1 MSSLRRFWRWLQL
14 VVPFG
19 LLVATKP
26 RHYREMLR
34 VLWRNRGRWRYAMR
48 ILRHGVCDGCSLG
61 PRGLRDDVIPGV
73 HLCLTRLGL
82 LELNTMRPIP
92 DGALGDIR
100 SLRAMSNEELHRL
113 GRVPYPLLRRPGDP
127 GFRRITWEEATR
139 LASESIARA
148 TSNGGGDKLA
158 FFVSSRGLTNEAYY
172 AIQKLARIAGTAN
185 VDSCARLCHAASAS
199 GLKATIGWGAP
210 TCSLSDMIGT
220 DLLVLIGTDL
230 ANNQPVTTKYMHFA
244 KEQGTRIVVVNPF
257 REPALERYWVPS
269 VAKSALWGTRLADD
283 WFAVRPGGD
292 IAFMLGVMKA
302 LDARSLFDE
311 AFIKERTVGFVELR
325 EHVRGLEWSELADAA
340 GVPAHEMERFAEL
353 YGKAERAVLLYSMG
367 LTQYAF
373 GVDNVKMV
381 VNLALCRG
389 NIGRDKTGIIP
400 IRGHSG
406 VQGTAEC
413 GVDADKLP
421 GAVDITD
428 ESCAKLEAAWGHPI
442 PHKKGLKAA
451 HALDAAAR
459 GEIDFMYLVGGNFLD
474 TMPDPD
480 NARRGLARP
489 RVRVHQDIVLNTSTL
504 VDAEEMVLVLPAQT
518 RYESGGTSTSTERRV
533 RYSPAIEDPDG
544 VNVPEA
550 RAEWLI
556 PSLIGRALRPG
567 HKQLFPWQSPAD
579 VRAEMARTM
588 PLYAGIETL
597 AGEGQFVQWG
607 GARLGGNGFPNMA
620 DGRARFST
628 VPIPTP
634 ALPEGKLMLT
644 TRRGKQ
650 FNSITYGQK
659 DPITASKRRDVVLFH
674 AADLAERGIA
684 DGERVVL
691 KSDMGAMEATAKIGP
706 CRRRHAQAFW
716 PEANV
721 LLARVYDP
729 VSGEPDYN
737 AVVSVERAATASR
750 ASAAAPSPP
759 AAPPA
764 ARAASSPT
772 RASSRPN

>member
-1 MSSLRRFWRWLQL
+1 MSLLRRFWRWLQR

-48 ILRHGVCDGCSLG
+48 ILQHGVCDGCSLG

-82 LELNTMRPIP
+82 LELNTMRAIP

-100 SLRAMSNEELHRL
+100 KLRAMSNEELHRL

-127 GFRRITWEEATR
+127 GFRRISWEEATR
-139 LASESIARA
+139 IAAESMTR
-148 TSNGGGDKLA
+148 TTGDKMA

-172 AIQKLARIAGTAN
+172 SIQKLARIGGSAN

-199 GLKATIGWGAP
+199 GLKLTLGWGAP
-210 TCSLSDMIGT
+210 TCSLSDIIGT

-244 KEQGTRIVVVNPF
+244 KAEGTRIVVVNPF

-269 VAKSALWGTRLADD
+269 VTKSALWGTPLMDD
-283 WFAVRPGGD
+283 FFAVRPGGD
-292 IAFMLGVMKA
+292 IAFMMGVMKA

-311 AFIKERTVGFVELR
+311 KFIKERTTGFEALR
-325 EHVRGLEWSELADAA
+325 EEVRARSWDELSDAA
-340 GVPAHEMERFAEL
+340 GLGRDEIERFAEL
-353 YGKAERAVLLYSMG
+353 YGGAERAVLLYSMG

-381 VNLALCRG
+381 VNLALCRA
-389 NIGRDKTGIIP
+389 NVGREKTGIIP

-421 GAVDITD
+421 GGVDITD
-428 ESCAKLEAAWGHPI
+428 ESCARFETAWGHPI
-442 PHKKGLKAA
+442 PHQKGLKAA

-489 RVRVHQDIVLNTSTL
+489 RVRIHQDIVLNSSTL
-504 VDAEEMVLVLPAQT
+504 VDAEELVLVLPAQT

-533 RYSPAIEDPDG
+533 RFSPAIEDPDG
-544 VNVPEA
+544 VNIAEA

-556 PSLIGRALRPG
+556 PALIGRALPSAK
-567 HKQLFPWQSPAD
+567 HCFSWQSTAD
-579 VRAEMARTM
+579 VRVEMGRTM
-588 PLYAGIETL
+588 PLYAGIEGL
-597 AGEGQFVQWG
+597 AAEGQWVQWG
-607 GARLGGNGFPNMA
+607 GARLGQNGFPNMP

-628 VPIPTP
+628 VAIPTP
-634 ALPEGKLMLT
+634 AVPEGKLMLT

-659 DPITASKRRDVVLFH
+659 DPITASARRDVVLFH
-674 AADLAERGIA
+674 ADDLRELGIG

-691 KSDMGAMEATAKIGP
+691 RSETGVMEATARTGP
-706 CRRRHAQAFW
+706 CRRKHVQAFW

-737 AVVSVERAATASR
+737 ALVTVERATGSR
-750 ASAAAPSPP
+750 TSAAAPSPP
-759 AAPPA
+759 AAPPG
-764 ARAASSPT
+764 ARASASPP
-772 RASSRPN
+772 RASSGRG

>member
-1 MSSLRRFWRWLQL
+1 MKTLRALWRWLQR

-34 VLWRNRGRWRYAMR
+34 VLWHNRGRWRYAWR
-48 ILRHGVCDGCSLG
+48 ILNHGVCDGCSLG

-82 LELNTMRPIP
+82 LRLNTMGPIP
-92 DGALGDIR
+92 DAALGDIR
-100 SLRAMSNEELHRL
+100 ALRAMSNEALHEL
-113 GRVPYPLLRRPGDP
+113 GRVPHPLVRRPGDP
-127 GFRRITWEEATR
+127 GFRRVTWEEAVR
-139 LASESIARA
+139 LAAEALQR
-148 TSNGGGDKLA
+148 TEGDRMA

-172 AIQKLARIAGTAN
+172 SVQKLARIAGTAN
-185 VDSCARLCHAASAS
+185 VDSCARLCHAASAT
-199 GLKATIGWGAP
+199 GLKQTIGWGAP

-220 DLLVLIGTDL
+220 DLLVLWGTDL

-269 VAKSALWGTRLADD
+269 VTRSALWGTPLMDD
-283 WFAVRPGGD
+283 FFAVRPGGD
-292 IAFMLGVMKA
+292 IAFMTGVLKA
-302 LDARSLFDE
+302 LDARNLFDE
-311 AFIKERTVGFVELR
+311 KYIAERTTGFAALR
-325 EHVRGLEWSELADAA
+325 ESVRARGWDEIVDGA
-340 GVPAHEMERFAEL
+340 GVPREEIERFAAL
-353 YGKAERAVLLYSMG
+353 YGGAGRAVLLYSMG

-373 GVDNVKMV
+373 GVDNVKML

-389 NIGRDKTGIIP
+389 NLGREKCGIIP

-413 GVDADKLP
+413 GVDSDKLP
-421 GAVDITD
+421 GGQDITD
-428 ESCAKLEAAWGHPI
+428 ENCARFEAAWGHPI

-459 GEIDFMYLVGGNFLD
+459 GEIDVMYLVGGNFLD
-474 TMPDPD
+474 TMPDPE

-489 RVRVHQDIVLNTSTL
+489 RVRIHQDIVLNRSTL
-504 VDAEEMVLVLPAQT
+504 IDAEEMVLVLPAQT

-533 RYSPAIEDPDG
+533 RFSPPIEDPDG
-544 VNVPEA
+544 VAVPEA

-556 PSLIGRALRPG
+556 PALIGRALVPG
-567 HKQLFPWQSPAD
+567 DKALFGWQSTAD
-579 VRAEMARTM
+579 VRAEMGRLM
-588 PLYAGIETL
+588 PLYAGIENL
-597 AGEGQFVQWG
+597 GAEGQWVQWG
-607 GARLGGNGFPNMA
+607 GARLGANGFPNMPG
-620 DGRARFST
+620 GRALFSD

-634 ALPEGKLMLT
+634 VIPEGKLMLA

-659 DPITASKRRDVVLFH
+659 DPITHARRRDVVLFH
-674 AADLAERGIA
+674 GDDLRALGIA

-691 KSDMGAMEATAKIGP
+691 RSEVGQMEATAKVGP
-706 CRRRHAQAFW
+706 CRRRHVQAFW

-721 LLARVYDP
+721 LLARRYDP

-737 AVVSVERAATASR
+737 ALVSVERR
-750 ASAAAPSPP
+750 GASAAAP
-759 AAPPA
+759 AP
-764 ARAASSPT
+764 ARAAS
-772 RASSRPN
+772 R

>member
-1 MSSLRRFWRWLQL
+1 VQLLRRFCRWLQRI
-14 VVPFG
+14 VPFG

-48 ILRHGVCDGCSLG
+48 ILQHGVCDGCSLG

-92 DGALGDIR
+92 DAALGDIR
-100 SLRAMSNEELHRL
+100 TLRAMSNEELHRL

-127 GFRRITWEEATR
+127 GFRRITWEEAAR
-139 LASESIARA
+139 LSAESMAK
-148 TSNGGGDKLA
+148 TPGDKMA

-172 AIQKLARIAGTAN
+172 SIQKLARIAGTAN

-199 GLKATIGWGAP
+199 GLKMTIGWGAP

-257 REPALERYWVPS
+257 REPALDRYWVPS
-269 VAKSALWGTRLADD
+269 VARSALWGTALMDD
-283 WFAVRPGGD
+283 FFAVRPGGD
-292 IAFMLGVMKA
+292 IAFMTGVLKA
-302 LDARSLFDE
+302 LDARGLFDE
-311 AFIKERTVGFVELR
+311 AYIKERTSGFEALR
-325 EHVRGLEWSELADAA
+325 EEVRARSWSEISDAA
-340 GVPAHEMERFAEL
+340 GLPPAEIERFAEM

-381 VNLALCRG
+381 VNLALSRG
-389 NIGRDKTGIIP
+389 NLGREKTGIIP

-413 GVDADKLP
+413 GVDSDKLP
-421 GAVDITD
+421 GGVEITD
-428 ESCAKLEAAWGHPI
+428 ESCAKFEAAWGHAI
-442 PHKKGLKAA
+442 PRKKGLKAA
-451 HALDAAAR
+451 HALDASAR

-489 RVRVHQDIVLNTSTL
+489 RVRIHQDIVLNTSTL
-504 VDAEEMVLVLPAQT
+504 VDAEELLLVLPAQT

-533 RYSPAIEDPDG
+533 RYSPAIDDPDG
-544 VNVPEA
+544 VNVAEA

-556 PSLIGRALRPG
+556 PALIGRALEPAQ
-567 HKQLFPWQSPAD
+567 KALFAWQSAAD
-579 VRAEMARTM
+579 VRAEMGRTM
-588 PLYAGIETL
+588 PLYAGIEGL
-597 AGEGQFVQWG
+597 QEEGQWVQWG
-607 GARLGGNGFPNMA
+607 GARLGQNGFPNMPG
-620 DGRARFST
+620 GRALFST
-628 VPIPTP
+628 VAIPTP
-634 ALPEGKLMLT
+634 ALPAGKLMLT

-650 FNSITYGQK
+650 FNSMTYGQK
-659 DPITASKRRDVVLFH
+659 DPITASKRRDVILFH
-674 AADLAERGIA
+674 ADDLKELDIA
-684 DGERVVL
+684 DGERVVVR
-691 KSDMGAMEATAKIGP
+691 SEAGVMEATARSGP
-706 CRRRHAQAFW
+706 CRRKHAQAFW

-737 AVVSVERAATASR
+737 AVVSVEKPQKATGR
-750 ASAAAPSPP
+750 TSAAAS
-759 AAPPA
+759 
-764 ARAASSPT
+764 
-772 RASSRPN
+772 

>member
-1 MSSLRRFWRWLQL
+1 MELLRRFWAWLAR

-19 LLVATKP
+19 LLVTAKP

-61 PRGLRDDVIPGV
+61 PRGLRDDVISGV

-82 LELNTMRPIP
+82 LELNTMRAIP
-92 DGALGDIR
+92 DAALGDIR
-100 SLRAMSNEELHRL
+100 RLRAMSNEELHQL

-127 GFRRITWEEATR
+127 GFRRITWEEAAR
-139 LASESIARA
+139 LTAESMAR
-148 TSNGGGDKLA
+148 SDGDRMA

-172 AIQKLARIAGTAN
+172 SIQKLARIGGSAN

-199 GLKATIGWGAP
+199 GLKLTIGWGAP
-210 TCSLSDMIGT
+210 TSSLSDMIGT

-244 KEQGTRIVVVNPF
+244 KQQGTRIVVVNPF
-257 REPALERYWVPS
+257 REPALDRYWVPS
-269 VAKSALWGTRLADD
+269 VASSALWGTALMDD
-283 WFAVRPGGD
+283 FFCVRPGGD
-292 IAFMLGVMKA
+292 IAFMTGVLKA
-302 LDARSLFDE
+302 LDARGRCDE
-311 AFIKERTVGFVELR
+311 KFIAERTVGFAELQA
-325 EHVRGLEWSELADAA
+325 EVRARSWAEISDAA
-340 GVPAHEMERFAEL
+340 GLPQAEIERFAEM
-353 YGKAERAVLLYSMG
+353 YGQAERAVLLYSMG
-367 LTQYAF
+367 LTQYTF

-381 VNLALCRG
+381 VNLALSRG
-389 NIGRDKTGIIP
+389 NIGREKTGIIP

-413 GVDADKLP
+413 GVDSDKLP
-421 GAVDITD
+421 GGVDISD
-428 ESCAKLEAAWGHPI
+428 ESCARFEAAWGHAI
-442 PHKKGLKAA
+442 PRKKGLKAA

-480 NARRGLARP
+480 NARRGLSRP

-504 VDAEEMVLVLPAQT
+504 VDAEELVLVLPAQT
-518 RYESGGTSTSTERRV
+518 RYESGGTSTSTERRI
-533 RYSPAIEDPDG
+533 RYSPAIDDPDG
-544 VNVPEA
+544 VNIAEA
-550 RAEWLI
+550 RAEWQI
-556 PSLIGRALRPG
+556 PALVGRALRPAAP
-567 HKQLFPWQSPAD
+567 QLFAWQSPAD
-579 VRAEMARTM
+579 VRAEMGRMM
-588 PLYAGIETL
+588 PLYAGIEGL
-597 AGEGQFVQWG
+597 AEEGQWVQWG
-607 GARLGGNGFPNMA
+607 GARLGQNGFPNMP

-628 VPIPTP
+628 MPIPTP
-634 ALPEGKLMLT
+634 AVPAGKLLLT

-659 DPITASKRRDVVLFH
+659 DPITGAARRDVVLFH
-674 AADLAERGIA
+674 ADDLAELGIG
-684 DGERVVL
+684 DGDRVIVR
-691 KSDMGAMEATAKIGP
+691 SDAGVMEATARTGP

-721 LLARVYDP
+721 LLSRNYDP

-737 AVVSVERAATASR
+737 AVVSIEKAGAKAGETAGPVVELPAATGR
-750 ASAAAPSPP
+750 TSAAAS
-759 AAPPA
+759 
-764 ARAASSPT
+764 
-772 RASSRPN
+772 

>member
-1 MSSLRRFWRWLQL
+1 MQLLRRFWQWLQR

-82 LELNTMRPIP
+82 LELNTMRAIP
-92 DGALGDIR
+92 DAALGDIR
-100 SLRAMSNEELHRL
+100 KLRAMSNEELHRL
-113 GRVPYPLLRRPGDP
+113 GRVPHPLLRRRGDP
-127 GFRRITWEEATR
+127 GFRRISWEEAAR
-139 LASESIARA
+139 IAAESMAQTA
-148 TSNGGGDKLA
+148 GDRMA

-172 AIQKLARIAGTAN
+172 AIQKLARIGGTAN

-199 GLKATIGWGAP
+199 GLKMTIGWGAP

-257 REPALERYWVPS
+257 REPALDRYWVPS
-269 VAKSALWGTRLADD
+269 VAKSALWGTALMDD
-283 WFAVRPGGD
+283 FFAVRPGGD
-292 IAFMLGVMKA
+292 IAFMLGALKA

-311 AFIKERTVGFVELR
+311 KFIKERTAGFEALR
-325 EHVRGLEWSELADAA
+325 EQARALEWSEISDAA
-340 GVPAHEMERFAEL
+340 GLPREEIERFAEM
-353 YGKAERAVLLYSMG
+353 YGAADRAVLLYSMG

-381 VNLALCRG
+381 VNLALSRG
-389 NIGRDKTGIIP
+389 NIGREKTGIIP

-413 GVDADKLP
+413 GVDSDKLP
-421 GAVDITD
+421 GGVDITD
-428 ESCAKLEAAWGHPI
+428 ENCAKFEAAWGHAI

-451 HALDAAAR
+451 HALDASAR

-504 VDAEEMVLVLPAQT
+504 VDAEELVLVLPAQT

-533 RYSPAIEDPDG
+533 RFSPMIEDPDG
-544 VNVPEA
+544 VNIAEA
-550 RAEWLI
+550 RAEWQI
-556 PSLIGRALRPG
+556 PAQIGRALKPA
-567 HKQLFPWQSPAD
+567 HKQLFPWQSTAD
-579 VRAEMARTM
+579 VRAEMGRLM
-588 PLYAGIETL
+588 PLYAGIEGL
-597 AGEGQFVQWG
+597 AEEGQFVQWG
-607 GARLGGNGFPNMA
+607 GARLGGNGFPNMP

-628 VPIPTP
+628 VPIPAP
-634 ALPEGKLMLT
+634 ALPAGKLMLT

-674 AADLAERGIA
+674 ADDLRERGLA
-684 DGERVVL
+684 DGDRIVIRSEAGV
-691 KSDMGAMEATAKIGP
+691 MEATARSGP
-706 CRRRHAQAFW
+706 CRRKHAQAFW

-721 LLARVYDP
+721 LLSRVYDP

-737 AVVSVERAATASR
+737 AVVSVERATASR
-750 ASAAAPSPP
+750 TSAGASAPPAVPPGAAKAPSPKH
-759 AAPPA
+759 
-764 ARAASSPT
+764 ASS
-772 RASSRPN
+772 SRG